1 MVETRRGRP
10 TMNDVAATAG
20 VALKTVSRVV
30 NDEPGVNA
38 ATAERVRQA
47 IELLGYRRND
57 GARVLR
63 RGRTASIGLVIED
76 VADPFYS
83 GLSRAV
89 EDVALRNG
97 SLVFTGSSGED
108 PQREREL
115 VLAFC
120 ARRVDGLVI
129 VPAGYD
135 HGYLAPE
142 LHAGIRAV
150 FADRPTGPAL
160 DVDTVLCDN
169 AGGARTGVAHL
180 IAHGHRRI
188 AFLGDNAVIFTAKE
202 RLSGYREA
210 LDAAGLPYDPSLVS
224 MGPPEQARVTAAM
237 AGMLAL
243 DHPPTALFTGN
254 GQTTVAALRALE
266 ILSARDPEP
275 NSSRGGGSASA
286 SPRGPASPRHS
297 GPASSGPGGQ
307 ESSREGGWAS
317 SREGGW
323 ASSRHGGQRLAAS
336 LAIVGFD
343 DFQLAD
349 LLSPSITV
357 VAQDPIRLGRT
368 AAELLFRRLAGENG
382 PVERIQLP
390 THLIPRGSGEL
401 PPATF

>member
-1 MVETRRGRP
+1 MIPPVAETRRGRP

-47 IELLGYRRND
+47 IEVLGYRRND

-63 RGRTASIGLVIED
+63 RGRTASIGLIIED

-83 GLSRAV
+83 GVSRAV

-129 VPAGYD
+129 VPAGAD

-142 LHAGIRAV
+142 LSAGIRAV
-150 FADRPTGPAL
+150 FADRPAGAGL

-169 AGGARTGVAHL
+169 IGGARTGVAHL

-188 AFLGDNAVIFTAKE
+188 GFVGDSAAIFTAKQ
-202 RLSGYREA
+202 RLDGYRQA
-210 LDAAGLPYDPSLVS
+210 LEAAGLPYDESLVT
-224 MGPPEQARVTAAM
+224 MGAATQARVDTVVADL
-237 AGMLAL
+237 LAL
-243 DHPPTALFTGN
+243 GDPPTALFTGN
-254 GQTTVAALRALE
+254 GQTTVATLRAL
-266 ILSARDPEP
+266 
-275 NSSRGGGSASA
+275 GT
-286 SPRGPASPRHS
+286 
-297 GPASSGPGGQ
+297 SSGRLMTGAL
-307 ESSREGGWAS
+307 SSG
-317 SREGGW
+317 
-323 ASSRHGGQRLAAS
+323 

-343 DFQLAD
+343 DFALAD
-349 LLSPSITV
+349 LLTPAITV
-357 VAQDPIRLGRT
+357 IAQDAAGLGRT
-368 AAELLFRRLAGENG
+368 AAELLFRRLAGASG
-382 PVERIQLP
+382 PAERVRLP
-390 THLIPRGSGEL
+390 TRLIPRGSGEI
-401 PPATF
+401 PPAPRG

>member
-1 MVETRRGRP
+1 MRSVAETRRGRP

-30 NDEPGVNA
+30 NNEPGVNA

-63 RGRTASIGLVIED
+63 RGRTASIGLIIED

-108 PQREREL
+108 PQRERAL

-142 LHAGIRAV
+142 LAAGIRAV
-150 FADRPTGPAL
+150 FADRPPGPAVE
-160 DVDTVLCDN
+160 VDTVLCDN
-169 AGGARTGVAHL
+169 EGGARTGVAHL

-188 AFLGDNAVIFTAKE
+188 AFLGDQPAIFTAQE
-202 RLSGYREA
+202 RLRGYREA
-210 LDAAGLPYDPSLVS
+210 LEAAGLPYDPALVS
-224 MGPPEQARVTAAM
+224 MGVPEQTRVTAAL
-237 AGMLAL
+237 AGALAL

-254 GQTTVAALRALE
+254 GQLTVAVLRALAT
-266 ILSARDPEP
+266 LFAAPSGLHRDVTHPGE
-275 NSSRGGGSASA
+275 G
-286 SPRGPASPRHS
+286 RHS
-297 GPASSGPGGQ
+297 GGQHGGGQ
-307 ESSREGGWAS
+307 
-317 SREGGW
+317 
-323 ASSRHGGQRLAAS
+323 HGGGTPRP
-336 LAIVGFD
+336 AIVGFD

-349 LLSPSITV
+349 LLTPAITV
-357 VAQDPIRLGRT
+357 VAQDPIGLGRT

-382 PVERIQLP
+382 PVERIRLP
-390 THLIPRGSGEL
+390 TRLISRGSGEL
-401 PPATF
+401 PPP

>member
-1 MVETRRGRP
+1 MRSVAETRRGRP

-63 RGRTASIGLVIED
+63 RGRTASIGLIIED

-108 PQREREL
+108 PQRERAL

-142 LHAGIRAV
+142 LAAGIRAV
-150 FADRPTGPAL
+150 FADRPTGPTPETDHPTGPAF
-160 DVDTVLCDN
+160 DIDRPTGPTAEADRHTGPAVEVDTVLCDN
-169 AGGARTGVAHL
+169 AGGAATGVAHL

-188 AFLGDNAVIFTAKE
+188 AFLGDQAAIFTAQE
-202 RLSGYREA
+202 RLRGYRQA
-210 LDAAGLPYDPSLVS
+210 LEAAGLPYDPSLVS
-224 MGPPEQARVTAAM
+224 MGVPEQSRVSAAV
-237 AGMLAL
+237 ADALAL
-243 DHPPTALFTGN
+243 GDPPTALFTGN
-254 GQTTVAALRALE
+254 GQLTVAALRSL
-266 ILSARDPEP
+266 PT
-275 NSSRGGGSASA
+275 
-286 SPRGPASPRHS
+286 PRP
-297 GPASSGPGGQ
+297 
-307 ESSREGGWAS
+307 
-317 SREGGW
+317 
-323 ASSRHGGQRLAAS
+323 
-336 LAIVGFD
+336 AIVGFD
-343 DFQLAD
+343 DFELAD
-349 LLSPSITV
+349 LLDPAITV
-357 VAQDPIRLGRT
+357 VAQDPIGLGRT

-382 PVERIQLP
+382 PVEHIQLP

-401 PPATF
+401 PPPA